1 MAFADIVDVLIVGAG
16 PAGLTAALTL
26 ARQNHT
32 AILFDSGKYRN
43 GAAHKMHMIPTWD
56 GRDPAKFREEA
67 RKEILEHYSTI
78 QIKDAE
84 LIKAEKVNDSLFQ
97 VIDSEKNIYQ
107 GRKSFSPLDQEISIP
122 IFPGMK
128 MLGRSAY

>member
-1 MAFADIVDVLIVGAG
+1 MASTDIVDVLIVGAG

-26 ARQNHT
+26 ARQNHP

-43 GAAHKMHMIPTWD
+43 GPAHKMHMIPTWD

-84 LIKAEKVNDSLFQ
+84 LVKAEKVNDSLFQ
-97 VIDSEKNIYQ
+97 VIDSEKNVYQ
-107 GRKSFSPLDQEISIP
+107 GKKIILATGSGNIYPDIP
-122 IFPGMK
+122 GYEDAWTKRM
-128 MLGRSAY
+128 